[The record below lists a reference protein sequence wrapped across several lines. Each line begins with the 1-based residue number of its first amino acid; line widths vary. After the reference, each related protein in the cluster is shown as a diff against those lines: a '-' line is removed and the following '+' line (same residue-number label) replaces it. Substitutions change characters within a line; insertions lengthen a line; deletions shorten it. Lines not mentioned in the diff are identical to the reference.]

1 MGALALLL
9 LLALAL
15 APRWLRAK
23 AKVHGFPP
31 GFPGRAGEGR
41 VEVEVQ
47 APLPVLLQVEVGGS
61 AALGLA
67 PRKALAL
74 AWGRAKLGLSLPYRY
89 RRRGAHPLPALQLR
103 ARGVLGLG
111 ERRLALP
118 LGEALVYPALRPLPP
133 LLPAPAFFLE
143 GRRAP
148 WGLQDPLEAV
158 GLRPYRP
165 GDPLRLLARKA
176 SLRLGRP
183 VVREVERRLEGGLFF
198 HVDTQS
204 LHPSYLDH
212 AASLAFGLLLEAE
225 RRGERYGLSASEVLP
240 LGRGKAHLRRA
251 LELLARLAPSPAA
264 PLPPPAPWGS
274 TYVLLTQGAE
284 EAFLKAALRGARRAR
299 EGLLVLLPEGY
310 FLFPG
315 EKGRPVHGKP
325 PGLERALRYRALLL
339 AHGVRLLVVRG
350 HEPFRGK

>member
-23 AKVHGFPP
+23 AQVHGFPP
-31 GFPGRAGEGR
+31 GFPGRTGEGR

-47 APLPVLLQVEVGGS
+47 APLPVLLRVEVGGS
-61 AALGLA
+61 AALGLS
-67 PRKALAL
+67 PREVLAL
-74 AWGRAKLGLSLPYRY
+74 AWGRARLALSLPYRY
-89 RRRGAHPLPALQLR
+89 RRRGAHALPTLHLR

-143 GRRAP
+143 GRRVP
-148 WGLQDPLEAV
+148 RGLPDPLEAV

-183 VVREVERRLEGGLFF
+183 VVREVERRLEGGLFL
-198 HVDTQS
+198 HLDAES

-212 AASLAFGLLLEAE
+212 AASLALGLLLEAE
-225 RRGERYGLSASEVLP
+225 RRGERYGLSAGAVLP

-251 LELLARLAPSPAA
+251 LELLARLAPSPT
-264 PLPPPAPWGS
+264 PLLPPPAPWGS
-274 TYVLLTQGAE
+274 TYVLLTQAAE

-315 EKGRPVHGKP
+315 ERGRPVHGKP
-325 PGLERALRYRALLL
+325 PALERALRYRGLL
-339 AHGVRLLVVRG
+339 AAGGVRLKVVRG
-350 HEPFRGK
+350 HEPFGGK

>member
-1 MGALALLL
+1 M
-9 LLALAL
+9 
-15 APRWLRAK
+15 
-23 AKVHGFPP
+23 
-31 GFPGRAGEGR
+31 
-41 VEVEVQ
+41 
-47 APLPVLLQVEVGGS
+47 
-61 AALGLA
+61 
-67 PRKALAL
+67 
-74 AWGRAKLGLSLPYRY
+74 
-89 RRRGAHPLPALQLR
+89 
-103 ARGVLGLG
+103 
-111 ERRLALP
+111 
-118 LGEALVYPALRPLPP
+118 
-133 LLPAPAFFLE
+133 
-143 GRRAP
+143 
-148 WGLQDPLEAV
+148 
-158 GLRPYRP
+158 
-165 GDPLRLLARKA
+165 RLLARKA

-183 VVREVERRLEGGLFF
+183 VVREVERRLEGGLFL

-212 AASLAFGLLLEAE
+212 AASLALGLLLEAE